1 MPRITGDV
9 VPKSKLFPM
18 ADPERQERAILPL
31 RRRMS
36 LAAEKLE
43 SIKKQDTDEVSPSMV
58 REIGRVVLEMEK
70 VNGNLEAIEKRV
82 ALDIKG
88 KKELFDKEKKLIK
101 EEEEEVKNLR
111 VGLFDLRSKVALI
124 AGAAAFKSFSE
135 GKIGQGFQNLGAAGA
150 LMAPE
155 LLGLGGGFGLGALG
169 LRGIMG
175 GPKNQNVGANPTPLT
190 GTKNN
195 IGRSKMKLP
204 RLRGRAGVALGAT
217 ALLGGLAMSGGPAN
231 AEDRLSELTRQETT
245 QQVVTQPDVDRF
257 NGLIDKFSAIL
268 DRFIPIQKKTREE
281 KPKFEGA
288 EVGDI
293 KPPTAPPPVTP
304 PGRQGIPFKDEETA
318 LKELGFTQAQYDA
331 LKLGVAD
338 IEGARYNQMGGSSN
352 AFAGRY
358 QMGRA
363 EIDASSRII
372 GITPPSTEEY
382 LNNPDLQERIYM
394 GRTLYMHRQ
403 MLKLSPKYR
412 EMGTE
417 DRLKMLGAGQL
428 GEGNLADFIE
438 RGRVFRDGFNT
449 PITKFSES
457 VERRL
462 KEIDLGDQ
470 SSVPV
475 IQQIAAR
482 PPETPLKTFQDTMET
497 FDAAMDGVESS
508 LPPLALQLPGQTK
521 VVNPK
526 KPGPGTPEI
535 SATSTF
541 SGSFDH
547 FTSNAILGVG

>member
-43 SIKKQDTDEVSPSMV
+43 NVKKQDTDEVSPSMV

-155 LLGLGGGFGLGALG
+155 LLGQGAGFGLGALG

-245 QQVVTQPDVDRF
+245 QQVIAQPDVDRF
-257 NGLIDKFSAIL
+257 NGLIEKFSAIL

-281 KPKFEGA
+281 K
-288 EVGDI
+288 
-293 KPPTAPPPVTP
+293 
-304 PGRQGIPFKDEETA
+304 
-318 LKELGFTQAQYDA
+318 
-331 LKLGVAD
+331 
-338 IEGARYNQMGGSSN
+338 AR
-352 AFAGRY
+352 
-358 QMGRA
+358 
-363 EIDASSRII
+363 
-372 GITPPSTEEY
+372 
-382 LNNPDLQERIYM
+382 
-394 GRTLYMHRQ
+394 
-403 MLKLSPKYR
+403 
-412 EMGTE
+412 
-417 DRLKMLGAGQL
+417 
-428 GEGNLADFIE
+428 
-438 RGRVFRDGFNT
+438 
-449 PITKFSES
+449 
-457 VERRL
+457 
-462 KEIDLGDQ
+462 
-470 SSVPV
+470 
-475 IQQIAAR
+475 
-482 PPETPLKTFQDTMET
+482 
-497 FDAAMDGVESS
+497 
-508 LPPLALQLPGQTK
+508 
-521 VVNPK
+521 
-526 KPGPGTPEI
+526 
-535 SATSTF
+535 
-541 SGSFDH
+541 
-547 FTSNAILGVG
+547 